1 MEHLNGRARS
11 RIGRRSVL
19 KGATA
24 LGAAAAVGGFPAVL
38 RAQDQGAIK
47 IGMPTI
53 LSGRVAIVGET
64 SRAGAMMVIGKF
76 NEAGG
81 LNGRKLELVVRD
93 SKGRPDEAARVTRE
107 LVNSDGCQLILD
119 AEASSGAFAVHEVV
133 RDLGVFCIH
142 TNSETS
148 SLTADP
154 KLHVPTAFRSARQG
168 IHDAVGGGEYA
179 ASVAKAKGLKKWMTV
194 SPDYAYGR
202 SNTEEFMEYAKLF
215 NPSIELV
222 DQAWPKLFQP
232 DYTEVI
238 TKVLQVRP
246 QAIYSALW
254 GGDLGAFTDQAA
266 LYSLYSQFEAFCVN
280 MGDYPVLTSIKNL
293 PKGVHSGCRYNRTIP
308 NTPQNQAWYD
318 EYTKANSHLPTNW
331 SWEND
336 TGARFLV
343 EGLKKA
349 GSTDGKKLAEAIK
362 GMTVQS
368 PHGMDGTLTMR
379 AEDHTVVNYPVG
391 YGVSVQSDPYIA
403 DFQYSAWSKIHEL
416 EKAWK
421 KKQGYA

>member
-1 MEHLNGRARS
+1 MSKLHKRAPA
-11 RIGRRSVL
+11 RIGRRALL
-19 KGATA
+19 KGGAA
-24 LGAAAAVGGFPAVL
+24 LSAAAAVGGFPAVL
-38 RAQDQGAIK
+38 RAQSQGVIK
-47 IGMPTI
+47 VGMPTI

-64 SRAGAMMVIGKF
+64 SRAGAMMVISKF
-76 NEAGG
+76 NEEGG
-81 LNGRKLELVVRD
+81 LNGRKIELVVRD

-107 LVNSDGCQLILD
+107 LVNSEGCEIILD
-119 AEASSGAFAVHEVV
+119 AEASSGAFAVHEVI

-168 IHDAVGGGEYA
+168 IHDAIGGGEYA
-179 ASVAKAKGLKKWMTV
+179 AAVAKEKGLKKWMSV

-202 SNTEEFMEYAKLF
+202 SNTEEFMEYARHF
-215 NPSIELV
+215 EPSIQLV

-254 GGDLGAFTDQAA
+254 GGDLVAFTDQAA

-280 MGDYPVLTSIKNL
+280 MGDYPVLTAIKNL
-293 PKGVHSGCRYNRTIP
+293 PKGVHSGARYNRTQP
-308 NTPQNQAWYD
+308 NTPENQAWYE
-318 EYTKANSHLPTNW
+318 EYTRVNKHLPTNW

-349 GSTDGKKLAEAIK
+349 GTTDGKKLAEAVK
-362 GMTVQS
+362 GMTVKS
-368 PHGMDGTLTMR
+368 PFGVNGTLTMR
-379 AEDHTVVNYPVG
+379 AEDHTVVDYVVG
-391 YGVSVQSDPYIA
+391 YGISTDKDPYITN
-403 DFQYSAWSKIHEL
+403 FRNSSWEKIYEL